1 MDNDTEIEEQRQ
13 RVLDEKSKAFKRMRV
28 HQEDLKP
35 KAFKRVQEMEADCYS
50 RGRNCDRGTYD
61 APPRR
66 KPTQPLGRNRAGLRR
81 PLDLLR

>member
-1 MDNDTEIEEQRQ
+1 MHRKSGEKHMDNDTETEEPRQ
-13 RVLDEKSKAFKRMRV
+13 RVLDENRRLAN
-28 HQEDLKP
+28 E
-35 KAFKRVQEMEADCYS
+35 RVQEMEADCYS
-50 RGRNCDRGTYD
+50 RARHCDRGTCD